1 MPTLLRSGLQ
11 STTRRY
17 RRRAG
22 NCCRARPCEQFFK
35 PSVARRSLET
45 YRTKGLDNA
54 RATDDRERLSHRDG
68 RRAGAGNRW
77 GIGRIQAEL
86 LATGAADQGE
96 VVELVGAYEPYARE
110 LARDIGS
117 EARTSFR
124 IVDILD
130 DPDAVEPADIVVL
143 NRVVCCSADGVEL
156 AAAAARLAR
165 RTLVL
170 SFPRDVIWVRAGIRL
185 LNASFR
191 LRRSP
196 FRAYVHQPDALFAA
210 VDSEDLQAGQGDR
223 GAFWQWAA
231 LERAA

>member
-1 MPTLLRSGLQ
+1 MIASVSATALDG
-11 STTRRY
+11 
-17 RRRAG
+17 
-22 NCCRARPCEQFFK
+22 AR
-35 PSVARRSLET
+35 VLEI
-45 YRTKGLDNA
+45 G
-54 RATDDRERLSHRDG
+54 G
-68 RRAGAGNRW
+68 

-117 EARTSFR
+117 ETRTTFR

-130 DPDAVEPADIVVL
+130 EPDAVEPADIVVL
-143 NRVVCCSADGVEL
+143 NRVVCCSADGLEL

-170 SFPRDVIWVRAGIRL
+170 SFPRDVIWLRAGIRL

-191 LRRSP
+191 LRCGP
-196 FRAYVHQPDALFAA
+196 FRAYVHQADALA
-210 VDSEDLQAGQGDR
+210 DK
-223 GAFWQWAA
+223 
-231 LERAA
+231 

>member
-1 MPTLLRSGLQ
+1 M
-11 STTRRY
+11 
-17 RRRAG
+17 G
-22 NCCRARPCEQFFK
+22 NCCRARSCEQFFK

-45 YRTKGLDNA
+45 YRTKGLDKLERQMIASVSAAALDGA
-54 RATDDRERLSHRDG
+54 RVLEIG
-68 RRAGAGNRW
+68 G

-86 LATGAADQGE
+86 LATGADQGE

-110 LARDIGS
+110 LARDIGL

-130 DPDAVEPADIVVL
+130 EPDAVEPADIVVL
-143 NRVVCCSADGVEL
+143 NRVVCCSPDGVDL

-185 LNASFR
+185 LNASFW

-196 FRAYVHQPDALFAA
+196 FRAYVHRPDALFAA
-210 VDSEDLQAGQGDR
+210 VDSEGLQAGQGDR